1 MKPQRRND
9 VEGFGL
15 ARHCA
20 GFSMSAK
27 REYLGA
33 ILGQNERENTG
44 KWGGINLKT
53 CCEKAVKSQVWR
65 AFRAVSAYTMM
76 LLLLNKGD
84 VPGCLSNGAHYGTDP
99 PKVLARTVIGAH
111 CTGGQ
116 LARKPPLAGSA
127 GKGRREG
134 RPGIRKAGT
143 GPALGRSDNLS
154 GRRRR
159 RHRARSGSGR
169 IAGRTSGV
177 PRWRSGTC
185 R

>member
-27 REYLGA
+27 REFLGA

-44 KWGGINLKT
+44 KWGGIDHKT
-53 CCEKAVKSQVWR
+53 CCEKAVESQAWR

-99 PKVLARTVIGAH
+99 PKVLARTVIEIH
-111 CTGGQ
+111 CKGGM
-116 LARKPPLAGSA
+116 
-127 GKGRREG
+127 
-134 RPGIRKAGT
+134 
-143 GPALGRSDNLS
+143 
-154 GRRRR
+154 
-159 RHRARSGSGR
+159 
-169 IAGRTSGV
+169 
-177 PRWRSGTC
+177 
-185 R
+185 

>member
-1 MKPQRRND
+1 MRAFLCLQSGN
-9 VEGFGL
+9 F
-15 ARHCA
+15 
-20 GFSMSAK
+20 
-27 REYLGA
+27 
-33 ILGQNERENTG
+33 LGQFWG
-44 KWGGINLKT
+44 KTRGKIRGNGGGIDHKT
-53 CCEKAVKSQVWR
+53 CCEKAVESQAWR

-84 VPGCLSNGAHYGTDP
+84 VPGYLSNGAHYGTDP